1 MELNKEGKTMTQK
14 EFTQEQLAMLAD
26 CVLARIS
33 QWSKVGEGIADEG
46 LEQLKMHRIGEL
58 RTMLDYIDDCKEE

>member
-1 MELNKEGKTMTQK
+1 MGAK

-26 CVLARIS
+26 CILARIS

-46 LEQLKMHRIGEL
+46 LEQLKLHRIGEL
-58 RTMLDYIDDCKEE
+58 RTMLDYINDCREE